1 MTIETG
7 MTCSKW
13 CWVISGLVGLLAAV
27 LLVINAGF
35 SIISAIIA
43 GVVLAV
49 ILGLLLPHLVCG
61 DKRGSVSTT
70 AAAAGAAVATGS
82 IAANATVSGPSAGEG
97 FAEKRAD
104 FDASAA
110 IESSVEIPNDIETS
124 AIQSTSSVSG
134 VTSQAVA
141 LTGRDTSVTT
151 QISSSKSDELAT
163 ARAVAQSRA
172 ADEQAATLAV
182 ERLKQQTKT
191 VPAATIE
198 DIVAPQQAA
207 IAPDYDNS
215 SAKFTGEGAAEGTR
229 PEALAAPRGGKADNL
244 KEIKGVGPKM
254 ETLLHEL
261 GFYHFDQIA
270 AWTHSEVAWVD
281 ANLQGFKGRVSRDD
295 WVAQAKILAAGGTT
309 AFSQKVDKG
318 GVY

>member
-1 MTIETG
+1 MTL
-7 MTCSKW
+7 K
-13 CWVISGLVGLLAAV
+13 
-27 LLVINAGF
+27 
-35 SIISAIIA
+35 
-43 GVVLAV
+43 
-49 ILGLLLPHLVCG
+49 
-61 DKRGSVSTT
+61 
-70 AAAAGAAVATGS
+70 
-82 IAANATVSGPSAGEG
+82 
-97 FAEKRAD
+97 
-104 FDASAA
+104 
-110 IESSVEIPNDIETS
+110 
-124 AIQSTSSVSG
+124 
-134 VTSQAVA
+134 A

-244 KEIKGVGPKM
+244 KEIKGTLIKLLLGPIVKW
-254 ETLLHEL
+254 L
-261 GFYHFDQIA
+261 GLMQ
-270 AWTHSEVAWVD
+270 T
-281 ANLQGFKGRVSRDD
+281 FKGLRD
-295 WVAQAKILAAGGTT
+295 V
-309 AFSQKVDKG
+309 
-318 GVY
+318 